1 VTSKHGVAVKAL
13 AERHGWNVRAVYR
26 DIEVLRDS
34 GYRIEG

>member
-1 VTSKHGVAVKAL
+1 MTGLNSL
-13 AERHGWNVRAVYR
+13 AIFAWKVRAVYR